1 MTSPA
6 STDLPGAPPG
16 TSVPGAR
23 IALAAMRARL
33 AAHWWR
39 TGLFMT
45 VLCTLIAL
53 VITAIDGSGLRYKL
67 VYSFAI
73 GITCLAAV
81 SGTRLLAAVLHDR
94 LRRRRGLPPDADSF
108 DGGWSGVAPG
118 MLLAVL
124 VGPPLGLGIG
134 DLLTGLTSPS
144 LLDFG
149 AGATRITL
157 VMAVV
162 GTLAAVAVLS
172 LQERLAAARA
182 AAEAAERQ
190 STAARL
196 ALLQS
201 QLEPHMLFNTLA
213 NLRVLI
219 GLDPPR
225 AQQMLDHLIAFLRT
239 TLAASQA
246 PRHAL
251 EREFQWLDD
260 YLALM
265 KVRMGERL
273 EVRLALPPA
282 LAALPVPPLV
292 LQPLVENAVRH
303 GVEPRPGPCRIEVS
317 AAREGAMLV
326 LAVRDTGVG
335 LSQAPAREPPPPSAT
350 RAGGGFGLRQVRERL
365 ATLYG
370 AAASL
375 HLEEAPGPEG
385 GTLAVL
391 RLPLETA
398 GEAPA
403 AAAPPTT
410 SP

>member
-1 MTSPA
+1 
-6 STDLPGAPPG
+6 
-16 TSVPGAR
+16 
-23 IALAAMRARL
+23 MRARM
-33 AAHWWR
+33 AARWWR
-39 TGLFMT
+39 TGLFMV

-67 VYSFAI
+67 VYSFAV
-73 GITCLAAV
+73 GVSCLATMSAV
-81 SGTRLLAAVLHDR
+81 RLLAAMLHDLVRR
-94 LRRRRGLPPDADSF
+94 LRGLHPDAGTF
-108 DGGWSGVAPG
+108 AGGWAGVGPG
-118 MLLAVL
+118 VLLAVL
-124 VGPPLGLGIG
+124 AGPPLGLSIG
-134 DLLTGLTSPS
+134 DRLTGLASPS
-144 LLDFG
+144 LLDFS
-149 AGATRITL
+149 AGATRITFA
-157 VMAVV
+157 MALL

-225 AQQMLDHLIAFLRT
+225 AQQMLDRLIAFLRT

-273 EVRLALPPA
+273 EVRLELPA
-282 LAALPVPPLV
+282 DLAAVPVPPLV

-303 GVEPRPGPCRIEVS
+303 GVEPRPGRCRIEVS
-317 AAREGAMLV
+317 AAREGTRLH

-335 LSQAPAREPPPPSAT
+335 LSHAPAPAAAPRT
-350 RAGGGFGLRQVRERL
+350 GGGFGLHQVRERL

-370 AAASL
+370 PAASL
-375 HLEEAPGPEG
+375 HLEDAPGPEG
-385 GTLAVL
+385 GTLATL
-391 RLPLETA
+391 RLPL
-398 GEAPA
+398 GA
-403 AAAPPTT
+403 AARTAAAVAASGPEPRA
-410 SP
+410 